1 MLRNGE
7 GRIRTDGAIA
17 DTLVF
22 KTRAINHSTTSPLGQ
37 SAGSTYISYSLVNVG
52 KQDLEVIF
60 LDRCSRGIHEK
71 QASLSVS
78 LLRKVGSDLIL

>member
-1 MLRNGE
+1 MGFLVLRSGE

-22 KTRAINHSTTSPLGQ
+22 KTRAINHSTTSPFGQ
-37 SAGSTYISYSLVNVG
+37 SAGSTCISYSLVNVG

-60 LDRCSRGIHEK
+60 LDRCSSGIH
-71 QASLSVS
+71 
-78 LLRKVGSDLIL
+78 

>member
-1 MLRNGE
+1 MLRSGE

-22 KTRAINHSTTSPLGQ
+22 KTRAINHSTTSPFGQ
-37 SAGSTYISYSLVNVG
+37 SVGSTFISYSLVNVG

-60 LDRCSRGIHEK
+60 LDRCSRGIHAK

-78 LLRKVGSDLIL
+78 LLHKVGSDLIL